1 VMAQA
6 LRALAKARA
15 TGNPTLMRDAL
26 RRVAQAA
33 VTWQERI

>member
-1 VMAQA
+1 MAQA
-6 LRALAKARA
+6 LKALAAARA
-15 TGNPTLMRDAL
+15 TGNPTRMQYAL